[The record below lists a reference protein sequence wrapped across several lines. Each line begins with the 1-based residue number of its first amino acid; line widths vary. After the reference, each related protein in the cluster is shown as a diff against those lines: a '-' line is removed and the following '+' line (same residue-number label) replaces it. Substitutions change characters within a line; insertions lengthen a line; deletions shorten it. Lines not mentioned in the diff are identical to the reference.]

1 MREKSTTNDCE
12 AGHADL
18 DSMGK
23 DDIISCEISG
33 ECKNVSSSLET
44 AGGDLIISE
53 SSDTSN
59 NVNND

>member
-1 MREKSTTNDCE
+1 MREKFTINDCE

-23 DDIISCEISG
+23 DDIISCEI
-33 ECKNVSSSLET
+33 SSLET

>member
-1 MREKSTTNDCE
+1 MSTINDCE

-18 DSMGK
+18 DSTSMGK
-23 DDIISCEISG
+23 NDIISCVISG